1 MGYSLKQ
8 RIGEFRVEPLSQGW
22 ARLLTGWMTLFLI
35 GTDLFVISPLLP
47 FISTDEKVTAS
58 TAGWMVTVF
67 SLTYAVCAPV
77 FGRLSEHKGRRFFI
91 VLGLI
96 MFSFSNVMTAV
107 SPWFAWLIASRVLAG
122 ISVASVT
129 PLIYAIIGDVAP
141 VERRGGWL
149 SVVVSGHLSALC
161 LGAPIGAVLEQF
173 LSWRSVFLLLAAA
186 GVVFAVVNGVVWKSI
201 VKVSTISE
209 RSEGRELSSIL
220 GAVCVT
226 TLWAIAMYAVYVYLG
241 TGLYVEDYFS
251 SSKIAWAIS
260 AYGIGAVLGSLSSG
274 WLTDKF
280 GSKSVSNV
288 SLFILVAVLLGL
300 GFLFTKSWLYILLC
314 LWAFVGY
321 AGFTSYQARL
331 ADEFS
336 SIRGVVMAW
345 NNTALYTGITLGSI
359 IGGTVMKQFGFAV
372 LPFMCSGV
380 ALISFGISVH
390 RRALDVKSKRRV
402 PISKE
407 VEQTDYFHS

>member
-1 MGYSLKQ
+1 MGCSLKQ
-8 RIGEFRVEPLSQGW
+8 RIGEFRVKLLSQGW

-47 FISTDEKVTAS
+47 FIAADEKVTAS

-77 FGRLSEHKGRRFFI
+77 FGRLSEYKGRRFFI

-96 MFSFSNVMTAV
+96 LFSVSNIMTAV

-141 VERRGGWL
+141 VKRRGVWL
-149 SVVVSGHLSALC
+149 SIVISGHLSALC
-161 LGAPIGAVLEQF
+161 LGAPIGAVLEQ
-173 LSWRSVFLLLAAA
+173 LLGWRSVFLLLAAFS
-186 GVVFAVVNGVVWKSI
+186 VVFAVVNGVVWKSI
-201 VKVSTISE
+201 VKVSTISK
-209 RSEGRELSSIL
+209 RPEGRELSSIL
-220 GAVCVT
+220 TAVCVT

-241 TGLYVEDYFS
+241 TGLYVENHFLS
-251 SSKIAWAIS
+251 PKIAWAVS
-260 AYGIGAVLGSLSSG
+260 AYGIGAVVGSLSSG

-280 GSKSVSNV
+280 GSTCVSHV
-288 SLFILVAVLLGL
+288 SLLFLVAVLIGLGL
-300 GFLFTKSWLYILLC
+300 LFTQPWVYILLC

-331 ADEFS
+331 ADEFPS
-336 SIRGVVMAW
+336 MRGIVMAW
-345 NNTALYTGITLGSI
+345 NNTALYVGITFGSI
-359 IGGTVMKQFGFAV
+359 MGGSVMGGWGYAA
-372 LPFMCSGV
+372 LPYICSGV
-380 ALISFGISVH
+380 ALMSFGLSI
-390 RRALDVKSKRRV
+390 RRRTVNGLGDPQDERIA
-402 PISKE
+402 E
-407 VEQTDYFHS
+407 G

>member
-1 MGYSLKQ
+1 MGCSLKQ
-8 RIGEFRVEPLSQGW
+8 RIGEFRVKPLSQGW
-22 ARLLTGWMTLFLI
+22 SHLLTGWMTLFLI

-47 FISTDEKVTAS
+47 FIAADEKVTAS

-96 MFSFSNVMTAV
+96 MFSVSNLMTAV

-122 ISVASVT
+122 ISVASAT

-141 VERRGGWL
+141 VKRRGVWL

-161 LGAPIGAVLEQF
+161 LGASIGAVLEQF
-173 LSWRSVFLLLAAA
+173 LGWRAVFLLLAAV

-201 VKVSTISE
+201 VKVSTISK

-220 GAVCVT
+220 MAVCVT

-241 TGLYVEDYFS
+241 TGLYVEGHFS

-280 GSKSVSNV
+280 GSTRVSNV
-288 SLFILVAVLLGL
+288 SLLLLVVVLLGL
-300 GFLFTKSWLYILLC
+300 GLLFTESWVYILLC

-331 ADEFS
+331 ADEFPS
-336 SIRGVVMAW
+336 MRGIVMAW
-345 NNTALYTGITLGSI
+345 NNTALYIGITLGSI
-359 IGGTVMKQFGFAV
+359 IGGAVMGGPGYAV
-372 LPFMCSGV
+372 LPYMCSGV
-380 ALISFGISVH
+380 ALISFGLSV
-390 RRALDVKSKRRV
+390 RRRTPDAESKRNIHV
-402 PISKE
+402 S
-407 VEQTDYFHS
+407 